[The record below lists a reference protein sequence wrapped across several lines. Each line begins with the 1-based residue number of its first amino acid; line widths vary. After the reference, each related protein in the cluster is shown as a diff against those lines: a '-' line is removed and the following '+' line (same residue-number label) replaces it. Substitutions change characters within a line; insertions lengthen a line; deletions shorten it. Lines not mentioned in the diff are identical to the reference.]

1 MMRISLFIVRMDT
14 SGNLKVCPQFDKCVI
29 AA

>member
-1 MMRISLFIVRMDT
+1 VIRVSFSIVRMDT
-14 SGNLKVCPQFDKCVI
+14 SGNLKVCSQLDVCVI